1 MSRRL
6 LTFCAAWLAAL
17 GARPAVAQEA
27 APSDSGP
34 THRRHLL
41 QATVRGGGAWL
52 GGDIDDHYARS
63 GVYAG
68 LGVGYSL
75 ATRGVDLG
83 GGFDFLAVPDPEH
96 PRRAYLPTLSLRF
109 HVPLSDAVE
118 FGLGLRAG
126 WSWVTM
132 ADVRDDSGRR
142 RDHTFS
148 GVHLGLLPHARLWLA
163 PRLALDLGAEL
174 LVAGGGDNLGST
186 GVRTTYLERSAHV
199 GAFGAFARVNF
210 GL

>member
-1 MSRRL
+1 MSPRSL
-6 LTFCAAWLAAL
+6 AYGAAL
-17 GARPAVAQEA
+17 LGALTARPAKAQ
-27 APSDSGP
+27 DSGP

-41 QATVRGGGAWL
+41 QATVRGGAAWL
-52 GGDIDDHYARS
+52 GGDIDGHYDRS
-63 GVYAG
+63 GAYTG

-83 GGFDFLAVPDPEH
+83 AGFDFLAVPKSDH
-96 PRRAYLPTLSLRF
+96 PRRAYVPTLALRF
-109 HVPLSDAVE
+109 HAPITESVE

-132 ADVRDDSGRR
+132 ANVADDSGNR

-148 GVHLGLLPHARLWLA
+148 GVHLGLLPHARIWLRS
-163 PRLALDLGAEL
+163 RLALDAGVEM
-174 LVAGGGDNLGST
+174 LVAGGGDNSGS
-186 GVRTTYLERSAHV
+186 GVRTTYLERSARV
-199 GAFGAFARVNF
+199 GAFGAFLRVNF